1 MNNGFFQKKKI
12 AIQKIKNKINFFE
25 SKKAYLEDAQCLYY
39 PTFTDSIGLFNI
51 YKFSETKINRLS
63 FFIKILKNIFS
74 GIYFSNS
81 KIIQNL
87 NKNSFSNIIITW
99 ANLSN
104 FKYDG
109 SLDDRFFNMNSRKS
123 KNTLWIVIYSDKDL
137 PKKINK
143 NILIYKNVKTK
154 INFTKFIIFLITK
167 IFNYKNFILF
177 VHSISNFSF
186 FGGNFFNDIKI
197 YLKPEVKNIF
207 FPFEYQPFQN
217 KIIHYVKEKKFKTKI
232 IGYIHAPPLSF
243 PSNYI
248 YRKISPDEL
257 ILNGEDQLHCFTKHL
272 NWPKKIIKV
281 RPSTRFLNDNSISM
295 KNKIYFPM
303 TIRDELKVID
313 SFKKII
319 DSSRYDI
326 TNMKIQKHPFS
337 AKEQKVVNF
346 ENKLKNILKSEKKKK
361 KQNTKNLSIF
371 IGSTGAIV
379 EALERG
385 VNVIQICEF
394 PVLDVYSS
402 IFWKN
407 IIVKQIHN
415 NVFTYRLK
423 KKGKLIKLGKL
434 EKNKKLYGYKL

>member
-1 MNNGFFQKKKI
+1 
-12 AIQKIKNKINFFE
+12 
-25 SKKAYLEDAQCLYY
+25 
-39 PTFTDSIGLFNI
+39 
-51 YKFSETKINRLS
+51 
-63 FFIKILKNIFS
+63 
-74 GIYFSNS
+74 
-81 KIIQNL
+81 
-87 NKNSFSNIIITW
+87 
-99 ANLSN
+99 
-104 FKYDG
+104 
-109 SLDDRFFNMNSRKS
+109 
-123 KNTLWIVIYSDKDL
+123 
-137 PKKINK
+137 
-143 NILIYKNVKTK
+143 
-154 INFTKFIIFLITK
+154 
-167 IFNYKNFILF
+167 
-177 VHSISNFSF
+177 
-186 FGGNFFNDIKI
+186 
-197 YLKPEVKNIF
+197 
-207 FPFEYQPFQN
+207 
-217 KIIHYVKEKKFKTKI
+217 
-232 IGYIHAPPLSF
+232 
-243 PSNYI
+243 
-248 YRKISPDEL
+248 
-257 ILNGEDQLHCFTKHL
+257 
-272 NWPKKIIKV
+272 
-281 RPSTRFLNDNSISM
+281 
-295 KNKIYFPM
+295 M